1 MDKELENLIYLEQKR
16 QSEVLRL
23 IPSENYVSKNVR
35 NALSS
40 VLINKYSEGYPHHRY
55 YEGTEIIDKIENLAR
70 TRAKNLF
77 QAEHANVQPYSGSPA
92 NMAVYFSML
101 SLGDTIL
108 GMGLEDGGHLTHGAS
123 VNYSG
128 CFYHAVSY
136 HVDSETGLLNMD
148 SVRKIAKK
156 IMPKLIVCGGSAYP
170 RHIDFVAFQEIA
182 QEVGAKLLV
191 DMSHFSGLVAGGVYP
206 SPIPYADIVT
216 TTTHKVLRGPR
227 GGLILCKNIYAKD
240 IDRAVFP
247 GLQGGPHNHTI
258 AGIASALWEASQDSY
273 KEYTKQVIENA
284 QSLAEELMKYGFHLV
299 TGGTDTHLLL
309 IDLRNFQISGK
320 TFAQSLAKAGI
331 ITNANTVPKET
342 GSPRNPSGLRL
353 GTPAI
358 TTLGMKQQEMKTIA
372 QWIFK
377 VSQNID
383 QESIL
388 QKIKNEVYM
397 LRQSFPFE

>member
-1 MDKELENLIYLEQKR
+1 
-16 QSEVLRL
+16 
-23 IPSENYVSKNVR
+23 
-35 NALSS
+35 
-40 VLINKYSEGYPHHRY
+40 
-55 YEGTEIIDKIENLAR
+55 
-70 TRAKNLF
+70 
-77 QAEHANVQPYSGSPA
+77 
-92 NMAVYFSML
+92 
-101 SLGDTIL
+101 
-108 GMGLEDGGHLTHGAS
+108 
-123 VNYSG
+123 
-128 CFYHAVSY
+128 
-136 HVDSETGLLNMD
+136 
-148 SVRKIAKK
+148 
-156 IMPKLIVCGGSAYP
+156 
-170 RHIDFVAFQEIA
+170 
-182 QEVGAKLLV
+182 
-191 DMSHFSGLVAGGVYP
+191 
-206 SPIPYADIVT
+206 VT

-258 AGIASALWEASQDSY
+258 AGIATALWEASQDSY
-273 KEYTKQVIENA
+273 KEYTKQVIKNA
-284 QSLAEELMKYGFHLV
+284 QYLAEELMKYGFQLV

>member
-1 MDKELENLIYLEQKR
+1 
-16 QSEVLRL
+16 
-23 IPSENYVSKNVR
+23 
-35 NALSS
+35 
-40 VLINKYSEGYPHHRY
+40 
-55 YEGTEIIDKIENLAR
+55 IDKIENLAR

-128 CFYHAVSY
+128 YFYHAVSY
-136 HVDSETGLLNMD
+136 HVESETGLLNMD
-148 SVRKIAKK
+148 SVRKIAKQ

-258 AGIASALWEASQDSY
+258 AGIATALWEASQDSY
-273 KEYTKQVIENA
+273 KEYTKQVIKNA
-284 QSLAEELMKYGFHLV
+284 QYLAEELMKYGFQLV